1 MTRRRVQVSQSFFN
15 RLDELLPA
23 ERTADGGPSATDFL
37 LHEVPTVV
45 DLLAED
51 YVGTTLPVEDAPPV
65 RVLIT
70 NGVLAPFIAVYADL
84 RVDDVVEVIY
94 LDVEQT

>member
-1 MTRRRVQVSQSFFN
+1 MTRRQVQVRQSFFN

-37 LHEVPTVV
+37 LHEVPAIV

-51 YVGTTLPVEDAPPV
+51 YVRSTLAVEDAPPV

-70 NGVLAPFIAVYADL
+70 SGVLVPFIAVYAYL
-84 RVDDVVEVIY
+84 RVDDAIEVIY
-94 LDVEQT
+94 LDIDQT

>member
-70 NGVLAPFIAVYADL
+70 NGVLAPFIAVYAYL

-94 LDVEQT
+94 LDIDQT